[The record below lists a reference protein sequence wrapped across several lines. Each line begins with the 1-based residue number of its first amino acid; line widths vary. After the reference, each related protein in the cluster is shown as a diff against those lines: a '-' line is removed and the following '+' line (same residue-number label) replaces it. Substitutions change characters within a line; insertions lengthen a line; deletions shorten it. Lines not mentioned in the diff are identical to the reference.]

1 MLVDPDEAAD
11 ILGKELTPAR
21 DLTPEQWDIDDAERE
36 STMKIL
42 SRYPELEQYGY
53 FRMIGG
59 HMRLKVMTGTPY
71 LPIK

>member
-59 HMRLKVMTGTPY
+59 HMRFKVMTGTPY